1 MSFNSSGISS
11 ESNVSESENIR
22 HDADFKSRFFIV
34 MNTNTRSLAPK
45 MESLADCMAEIEAD
59 ISIVSETWMQNR
71 AVEGATIDAAG
82 EHGLDSFVLNRSVV
96 AANGRQY
103 GGVAVF
109 GRAASTKL
117 STVEIDNPEN
127 FEVLCVAGKVNRI
140 KEKVVVVAVYIPP
153 NYTRVKANA
162 CLDYVADVV
171 SEAKRRYESPLIT
184 VAGDWNQWDV
194 KRVLDEHPD
203 MAEVAHGPTRGER
216 KIDKF
221 LVNFSRSII
230 ESDVL
235 PPLDDGYGRQSDHS
249 VAFFKA
255 KFKVEI
261 DKKVSYK
268 YRHYTDEGARSF
280 QGWIAGHSF
289 DEVYSQ
295 GDVNLQLEAF
305 LATLESKMDLFFPY
319 KTTVRR
325 ERDPPWINP
334 HVRALIRKRRK
345 VYHREGRSVK
355 WKGLMKKVR
364 KLVRKRASKYWEYQ
378 KRNLLAKDA
387 GRTFFKNVK
396 SYNCKE
402 RPPQFDV
409 RSLFPGN
416 LSDAD
421 ISEKLADHFNGISME
436 FDGLDPGAVPMT
448 YSSPVQI
455 LTQPVVANRLRK
467 FKKPKSMVR
476 HDIFPSLVSSAAD
489 FLAGP
494 LSHIYNTISTTST
507 WPLLWKQEF
516 VTPIPKKTLP
526 SNLNDLRN
534 ISCTA
539 LFSKVYE
546 SFVLGWIGEQVGMRS
561 NQMGGMKGAGTE
573 HYLVELYQLILEALE
588 DSRAASVITSI
599 DYSKAFNRLD
609 FLHCL
614 EALAAKGASTEI
626 IAIIGSFLTSRT
638 MSVKVGQSLSK
649 PRIVLGG
656 VPQGSILGV
665 FLFNATIDSFEAA
678 SRDIVSYPLIGG
690 GSAELAPPPEHDR
703 SLDTRPERE
712 YDRPGFKAW
721 ESLLLSV
728 LKYVDDNIIHEKVCM
743 DGMVIDENGEKKA
756 RATRSQNLFRQI
768 TRIAELLGMKVNAD
782 KTMVL
787 CISDSRT
794 YKATAYIE
802 DASGTRI
809 SSVDALKILGLNF
822 SRKPDMSA
830 QVEAVCRKFRA
841 RIWTLRHLHHRGLSQ
856 EDLLRVYKSTIL
868 PCHNYCSN
876 VFHSSLT
883 LSQSIVLERLQS
895 KALKAIYGYDP
906 SYRDLMERAG
916 LTTLRARRE
925 QRELTFA
932 RKCASSERFSCWF
945 PVRAVARNTRE
956 GVTYE
961 EKFARTHRCYNSPIF
976 SMRRRLNEDRGMV
989 EERAREGWVAEG
1001 LQTARA

>member
-1 MSFNSSGISS
+1 M
-11 ESNVSESENIR
+11 NVSVSENIR
-22 HDADFKSRFFIV
+22 QSFNSRLFIV
-34 MNTNTRSLAPK
+34 MNTNARSLAPK
-45 MESLADCMAEIEAD
+45 MESLADCMTELEAD
-59 ISIVSETWMQNR
+59 VSVVTETWLQNR

-82 EHGLDSFVLNRSVV
+82 EHGLDSFMLNRSVI

-103 GGVAVF
+103 GGVGIF
-109 GRAASTKL
+109 SRSSSTKL
-117 STVEIDNPEN
+117 SVVDIANPDN
-127 FEVLCVAGKVNRI
+127 FEVLCVAGKVNKL

-153 NYTRVKANA
+153 NYPKVKAES
-162 CLDYVADVV
+162 CLDYIADVI
-171 SEAKRRYESPLIT
+171 SEVKRRFESPIIT
-184 VAGDWNQWDV
+184 VAGDWNQWKV

-203 MAEVAHGPTRGER
+203 LVEVEHGPTRGDK

-221 LVNFSRSII
+221 LVNFSRSIS

-235 PPLDDGYGRQSDHS
+235 PPLDDGMGRISDHS
-249 VAFFKA
+249 IAFFKA
-255 KFKVEI
+255 RFRVEI
-261 DKKVSYK
+261 DKKVTYR
-268 YRHYTDEGARSF
+268 YRHFTDDGAQKF
-280 QGWIAGHSF
+280 QSWIALHDF
-289 DEVYSQ
+289 REVYSEV
-295 GDVNLQLEAF
+295 DVNLQLEAF
-305 LATLESKMDLFFPY
+305 LSTLRRKMDEYFPY

-334 HVRALIRKRRK
+334 HVKALIKKRRR
-345 VYHREGRSVK
+345 VYHREGRSIK
-355 WKGLMKKVR
+355 WKSLMKKVR
-364 KLVRKRASKYWEYQ
+364 KLVKKRAQNYWEHQ
-378 KRNLLAKDA
+378 KRNLLSADA

-409 RSLFPGN
+409 CSLFSST
-416 LSDAD
+416 LTDAE
-421 ISEKLADHFNGISME
+421 ISEKLADHFNGISLE
-436 FDGLDPGAVPMT
+436 FDGLDPASIPET

-455 LTQPVVANRLRK
+455 LTPLEVANRLRK
-467 FKKPKSMVR
+467 FKKPKSMVQ
-476 HDIFPSLVSSAAD
+476 HDIFPSLVTPAAAY
-489 FLAGP
+489 LAGP
-494 LSHIYNTISTTST
+494 LAYIYNSISSTST

-516 VTPIPKKTLP
+516 VTPIPKKNLP
-526 SNLNDLRN
+526 TGLNDLRN

-546 SFVLGWIGEQVGMRS
+546 SFVLGWLGEQVGMRA

-614 EALAAKGASTEI
+614 EALAAKGASSEI
-626 IAIIGSFLTSRT
+626 IAIVGSFLTSRT
-638 MSVKVGQSLSK
+638 MAVKVGQSMSK

-678 SRDIVSYPLIGG
+678 SRDIVNYPVIGG
-690 GSAELAPPPEHDR
+690 GNAATAPPHNHDR
-703 SLDTRPERE
+703 SLDTRVEKE

-721 ESLLLSV
+721 EGFLLSV
-728 LKYVDDNIIHEKVCM
+728 LKYVDDNIIHEKLCM
-743 DGMVIDENGEKKA
+743 DGLVIDQNGEKLA

-768 TRIAELLGMKVNAD
+768 TRIAEMLGMKVNAD

-794 YKATAYIE
+794 YKARAYVE
-802 DASGTRI
+802 DANGVRVD
-809 SSVDALKILGLNF
+809 SVDALKILGLHF
-822 SRKPDMSA
+822 SSKPDMAA
-830 QVEAVCRKFRA
+830 QVDAVCRKFRA
-841 RIWTLRHLHHRGLSQ
+841 RIWTLRHLHHRGFSE

-868 PCHNYCSN
+868 PCHDYCSN

-883 LSQSIVLERLQS
+883 LSQTIVLERLQAR
-895 KALKAIYGYDP
+895 ALKAIYGFDP
-906 SYRDLMERAG
+906 SYRELIQKSG

-925 QRELTFA
+925 QRELNFA
-932 RKCASSERFSCWF
+932 RKCAASERFSRWF
-945 PVRAVARNTRE
+945 PTRE
-956 GVTYE
+956 TVRTIRAGLNYQE
-961 EKFARTHRCYNSPIF
+961 EFAKTSRCYNSPIY
-976 SMRRRLNEDRGMV
+976 SMRRRLNRDGAMV
-989 EERAREGWVAEG
+989 EERAREGRAAEG